1 MAGDKDNVIEVSW
14 CRHLLDHAEQDYMS
28 MINSLLIENKQLE
41 ELLLLM
47 SQHLDNLAANFV
59 GKDLEGPEA
68 AAAAREAMVQLS
80 PRLEELFDERRELQT
95 LRQERAMLQKQVCE
109 EKMESEELQRKL
121 ELALEEASA
130 SVISDLRSE
139 NGDETSLHDRLRTAE
154 ASRAQ
159 EARNRELTEVRCA
172 LVQRR
177 CCSTVARLEAELRE
191 VRAQSVSTPCRKSES
206 GSLRD
211 GLESAG
217 HTPLRE
223 EVQALTDQMDFERDL
238 HDRRRALL
246 ERYSSPEKVA
256 TAVAEELDT
265 LLLLASWASG
275 MKLKF
280 KFTFI
285 DVEEPSPSLRRCA
298 SMPATSTYHRST
310 AECENDYL
318 AGLLQEARNLPIP
331 QAEIASDPMPAP
343 EDLEVACDEADAAGS
358 LGHPYFCRRPCV
370 LLALGHCR
378 KGMACKYCHHAH
390 DNKKQQSF
398 TKHVRD
404 KINRMKGS
412 AKLWLLR
419 DSLLL
424 KMRKVPELASQ
435 LTGLVDIIEEGLRH
449 EDTKSSESGGSRLH
463 EKVAV
468 ISVAAML
475 GDMFTR
481 NIEPDI
487 QRRLQEE
494 LRRLRFEA

>member
-68 AAAAREAMVQLS
+68 AAAAREAAVQLS

-139 NGDETSLHDRLRTAE
+139 DGDETSLHDRLRTAE

-246 ERYSSPEKVA
+246 ERYSSPQKVA
-256 TAVAEELDT
+256 TAVAEDGHEIIIEMAARAEAPAQSPRSVASEDEDYNFEGYLERPTDGGDFEKVFVEIRSGKLRVLRSRT
-265 LLLLASWASG
+265 SQSLLNEYSLSALA
-275 MKLKF
+275 
-280 KFTFI
+280 
-285 DVEEPSPSLRRCA
+285 EP
-298 SMPATSTYHRST
+298 
-310 AECENDYL
+310 
-318 AGLLQEARNLPIP
+318 AGLLKSCPRSFQVRLPEAARFRCVS
-331 QAEIASDPMPAP
+331 E
-343 EDLEVACDEADAAGS
+343 
-358 LGHPYFCRRPCV
+358 RR
-370 LLALGHCR
+370 
-378 KGMACKYCHHAH
+378 
-390 DNKKQQSF
+390 
-398 TKHVRD
+398 
-404 KINRMKGS
+404 
-412 AKLWLLR
+412 
-419 DSLLL
+419 
-424 KMRKVPELASQ
+424 ASQ
-435 LTGLVDIIEEGLRH
+435 WVEAVNSAWRH
-449 EDTKSSESGGSRLH
+449 ASGSGRTSQTK
-463 EKVAV
+463 
-468 ISVAAML
+468 AA
-475 GDMFTR
+475 
-481 NIEPDI
+481 
-487 QRRLQEE
+487 
-494 LRRLRFEA
+494 